1 MSTETM
7 KSQSTS
13 TKPTKLKASCDF
25 CALSKL
31 KCDRGQP
38 QCRRCVKSGIMCHY
52 SETRRVGKTRQIY
65 AASHAHTTS
74 PTTQGTG
81 LANQTSN
88 STLQQKPT
96 GQMSSGTRRM
106 SNNRNPTQVQCGS
119 SYYAMPMNLF
129 DNFLSQDPMSIT
141 TSPSHII
148 QHGMHPY
155 MRKTENTAE
164 AFPSPESPN
173 GFLQNLVGGM
183 EMGDVGYVHDLQFDE
198 EQEQDQDQGWDLST
212 SGNFSFGDNAADC
225 IKRASTIL
233 QTLQVSRTCTNSD
246 DRPSNSVTNL
256 DVTLKNNRVAMDA
269 VREILNCPCSRG
281 MNVALLLVL
290 ITHQGMESYQR
301 LLVQLQS
308 GSRSPCNCSGSE
320 GNCQGLVYDVPLAI
334 GGYLLDEEMRIKVIA
349 QVIRSE
355 LEKMGSLLDTLAEYT
370 EGMRTQPDET
380 VLKTFIESVRA
391 GRSNILHSLDS

>member
-1 MSTETM
+1 M
-7 KSQSTS
+7 
-13 TKPTKLKASCDF
+13 KPTKLKASCDF

-52 SETRRVGKTRQIY
+52 SETRQLY

-74 PTTQGTG
+74 PTMQGTG
-81 LANQTSN
+81 LASQTSN
-88 STLQQKPT
+88 SALQQKPA
-96 GQMSSGTRRM
+96 GQMASGTRRM
-106 SNNRNPTQVQCGS
+106 SNNRNTTQVHRES
-119 SYYAMPMNLF
+119 SDYAMPMNLF
-129 DNFLSQDPMSIT
+129 DNFLSQDPVSIMP
-141 TSPSHII
+141 SPSHIR
-148 QHGMHPY
+148 QHGMNPY

-173 GFLQNLVGGM
+173 GFLQNLAGEIEIG
-183 EMGDVGYVHDLQFDE
+183 EIDYVHDLQFDE
-198 EQEQDQDQGWDLST
+198 EHEQDQDQDQGWDLST
-212 SGNFSFGDNAADC
+212 SGNSSFGENAADC

-233 QTLQVSRTCTNSD
+233 QTLQVSRTCTHSD
-246 DRPSNSVTNL
+246 DRPTNSTTNL

-269 VREILNCPCSRG
+269 IREILNCPCSRG

-290 ITHQGMESYQR
+290 ITHQGMESYQS
-301 LLVQLQS
+301 LLAQLQS
-308 GSRSPCNCSGSE
+308 GSRSPRDRPGSE

-355 LEKMGSLLDTLAEYT
+355 LQKMGSLLDTLAEYA
-370 EGMRTQPDET
+370 EGMRTQPDQN
-380 VLKTFIESVRA
+380 VLKTFIESVRVE
-391 GRSNILHSLDS
+391 RSNVLHSIDS